1 MYSVLGSSI
10 MLYSVCLAVSLFVC
24 LPVCVRDSS
33 VSELHVLCLSVSVL
47 QQYSSVAN
55 KVYPSPTLRG
65 GGGRWSCSRGG
76 QGKKEGH
83 GCPRYQHTRAV
94 FSRGVAGFYGY
105 QFNL

>member
-65 GGGRWSCSRGG
+65 GGGGG
-76 QGKKEGH
+76 
-83 GCPRYQHTRAV
+83 
-94 FSRGVAGFYGY
+94 GVAVGVAKGRRKVTVAPDINT
-105 QFNL
+105 QEQSSAGE